1 MEVVVKGKEY
11 LEDRFLSLRVYEETC
26 SIVRHFATDKKN
38 ARRYCLALRH
48 CIEPPLIVSQG
59 SRDFIP
65 KGNTTSDHRGGHE
78 GP

>member
-38 ARRYCLALRH
+38 ARRLLSCTA
-48 CIEPPLIVSQG
+48 PVS
-59 SRDFIP
+59 SRPHSFT
-65 KGNTTSDHRGGHE
+65 GVT
-78 GP
+78 